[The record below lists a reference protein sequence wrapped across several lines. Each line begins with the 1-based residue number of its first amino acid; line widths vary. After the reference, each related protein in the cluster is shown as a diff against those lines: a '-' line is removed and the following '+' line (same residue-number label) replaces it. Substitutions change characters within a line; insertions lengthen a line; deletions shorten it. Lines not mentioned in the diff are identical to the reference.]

1 VDTVDPLDTRTR
13 TRRRHEQRLGLLRRR
28 AALGSALGF
37 AAFVG
42 LATQH
47 AVGSTKQPASQG
59 RSRPASAPAT
69 YFDQQAGGFAFD
81 DSSSVA
87 APPPPPVAQTNV
99 S

>member
-1 VDTVDPLDTRTR
+1 MDPLDTRTR

-28 AALGSALGF
+28 AVLGSALGF

-42 LATQH
+42 LAAQH
-47 AVGSTKQPASQG
+47 AVGSAKHTPNTG
-59 RSRPASAPAT
+59 RSRPISAAPAT
-69 YFDQQAGGFAFD
+69 YFDQQAAGFAFD
-81 DSSSVA
+81 DSSVA